1 MEQET
6 CISTS
11 MTKLHLISLHYIYV
25 VYPLLLI
32 CITWVCIELHARNF
46 RLVVYPWKPFHKCF
60 AKVRRNWSAS
70 DSIIHAYAT
79 SILLSWTSLIYV
91 VCVTFL
97 STDIYNINGTVIRT
111 GLVYAPTIKR
121 FSPQHLPY
129 AMPAILL
136 FFFGICPTL
145 FLCLYLTR
153 LFRKCFKVHPKVQ
166 LLFKTFA
173 DAFQCCYKDGLNGN
187 YDFRILSSAPMVLS
201 ITSFA
206 IINFFYNIQDFN
218 VEVSSRSNSLVYLLF
233 SFAVAYVRPFK
244 SLYMNFS
251 FSFHFIIGCL
261 LQEIAFMEYESQFP
275 SYYLAVSYTI
285 LSLLPHVFA
294 LATIVY
300 HLLHHIRCVR
310 TVFTIMSEK
319 ISVILCGAPDVT
331 ESLQNSYAY
340 RTLPPIL

>member
-1 MEQET
+1 M
-6 CISTS
+6 
-11 MTKLHLISLHYIYV
+11 
-25 VYPLLLI
+25 
-32 CITWVCIELHARNF
+32 
-46 RLVVYPWKPFHKCF
+46 
-60 AKVRRNWSAS
+60 
-70 DSIIHAYAT
+70 
-79 SILLSWTSLIYV
+79 
-91 VCVTFL
+91 
-97 STDIYNINGTVIRT
+97 
-111 GLVYAPTIKR
+111 KR

-129 AMPAILL
+129 AMPAVLLL
-136 FFFGICPTL
+136 FFFGVCPTL
-145 FLCLYLTR
+145 FLCLYPTR

-166 LLFKTFA
+166 LLSKTFA

-187 YDFRILSSAPMVLS
+187 YDFRILSSAPMVFS
-201 ITSFA
+201 ITIFT

-218 VEVSSRSNSLVYLLF
+218 VEVSSRSNSLI

-261 LQEIAFMEYESQFP
+261 LQEIAVMEYESQFP
-275 SYYLAVSYTI
+275 SHYLAVSYTI

-300 HLLHHIRCVR
+300 QLLHHIRCVR

-319 ISVILCGAPDVT
+319 ISVILCRAPDGT
-331 ESLQNSYAY
+331 ESLPDRLQNSYAY